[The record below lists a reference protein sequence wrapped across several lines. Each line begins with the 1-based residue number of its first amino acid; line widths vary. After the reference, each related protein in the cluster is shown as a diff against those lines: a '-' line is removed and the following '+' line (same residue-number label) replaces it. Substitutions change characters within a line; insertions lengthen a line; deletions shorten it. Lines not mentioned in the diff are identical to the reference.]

1 MCKRRTSVPL
11 TYQYS
16 FPVFLRLIFWTIYRL
31 TPDTPYWCV
40 WKDTLKFI
48 LDHPR
53 RVYINMFPSA
63 PTWWLLMTLIVLNG
77 LDWISFELLNL
88 NNDAVTSIPRGS
100 RILDGLFQ
108 AVAVRSGGF
117 YIVPISSLRIGVQV
131 LYIIM
136 MYISV
141 YPVVITMRNS
151 NVYEERSL
159 GIYSS
164 NYAENGSS
172 GHSLGPLNRLK
183 KYFGIQPT
191 TESRAYFIRQQM
203 RGQLAHDLSWLAV
216 AILLIVCIESDNFNR
231 DPITYSVFNVML
243 EVVSGYG
250 CVGISTG
257 LPNESYSFSGG
268 WHITSKLI
276 LCAVM
281 LRGRHR
287 GLPVA
292 IDKAVLLPTESLAAK
307 EEEDHK
313 LRKGITRRVTD

>member
-1 MCKRRTSVPL
+1 
-11 TYQYS
+11 
-16 FPVFLRLIFWTIYRL
+16 VFLRLIFWTIHRL
-31 TPDTPYWCV
+31 IPDTPYWCV
-40 WKDTLKFI
+40 RKDTLKFI

-53 RVYINMFPSA
+53 RVYTNMFPSA
-63 PTWWLLMTLIVLNG
+63 QTWWLLLTLIVLNG
-77 LDWISFELLNL
+77 TDWIFFELLNI
-88 NNDAVTSIPRGS
+88 NNDAITSIPKGS
-100 RILDGLFQ
+100 RVLDGLFQ
-108 AVAVRSGGF
+108 ALAVRSGGF
-117 YIVPISSLRIGVQV
+117 YIVPISSLRIGLQV
-131 LYIIM
+131 LYVLM

-159 GIYSS
+159 GIYANDS
-164 NYAENGSS
+164 AENGSS
-172 GHSLGPLNRLK
+172 DLETGVINRFKRRVGL
-183 KYFGIQPT
+183 QPT
-191 TESRAYFIRQQM
+191 TESSAYFIRQQM

-216 AILLIVCIESDNFNR
+216 AIFLIVCIESVNFDR
-231 DPITYSVFNVML
+231 DPVTYSVFNVVF

-257 LPNESYSFSGG
+257 LPNEAYSFSGG
-268 WHITSKLI
+268 WHVTSKLI

-292 IDKAVLLPTESLAAK
+292 IDRAVLLPGDSLTAK

-313 LRKGITRRVTD
+313 LGKTMT